1 MTVHTFRDFTFR
13 AQHHIPSKF
22 GVAAMPHWHTY
33 CVRFFFAGSP
43 DQDKLSRQLEQRYAQ
58 MHGASLN
65 SVLTKEST
73 DEDLAKWFL
82 DDVQAIAKCV
92 RVVVENDFQR
102 GSEVSI

>member
-1 MTVHTFRDFTFR
+1 
-13 AQHHIPSKF
+13 
-22 GVAAMPHWHTY
+22 
-33 CVRFFFAGSP
+33 
-43 DQDKLSRQLEQRYAQ
+43 

-82 DDVQAIAKCV
+82 DDVQAVAKCV

-102 GSEVSI
+102 GAEASI